1 MEFNHGRDLSNVA
14 LVVSEERIHSH
25 EDVSRWFAK
34 SVLTDLAPWACVS
47 LGFGKTL
54 AGAQCFPITW
64 FQENGSVIHS
74 TLLFPTVPDA
84 ETEEDPRTGQHWKV
98 VVLN

>member
-14 LVVSEERIHSH
+14 LVVSEEKIHSH

-34 SVLTDLAPWACVS
+34 SVLTDLAPWACVN

-54 AGAQCFPITW
+54 AEAQYFPVTW
-64 FQENGSVIHS
+64 F
-74 TLLFPTVPDA
+74 
-84 ETEEDPRTGQHWKV
+84 
-98 VVLN
+98 